1 MRKVTDAT
9 KLIVWRKLIVFNISM
24 EKRISWLRS
33 RFHGHRGRDVQ
44 LWVFAI
50 IFVVLKRAVVREM
63 SNITFCGLL
72 WTA

>member
-1 MRKVTDAT
+1 
-9 KLIVWRKLIVFNISM
+9 M
-24 EKRISWLRS
+24 EALLGHISWLRS

-44 LWVFAI
+44 LRVFAI

-72 WTA
+72 WTAW